1 MSSHNYSRIAQKKR
15 TLISIVVPTSV
26 VNIERL
32 PNQVKKEKPKKT

>member
-1 MSSHNYSRIAQKKR
+1 MSSHNYSRIAQKVR

-32 PNQVKKEKPKKT
+32 PSVERKPKKL